1 MISERDAEPTP
12 LSAALLL
19 SPARIRAEAMRL
31 RDGTPEDIL
40 AWTLGAFPGRT
51 AVTVSFGGPGVA
63 LAYMASRIAP
73 ATPIVFLNTGL
84 LFPETYA
91 LRDELVQRYALNLVE
106 YHPQSDPGPLYESD
120 TDGCCAIRKVEP
132 MQRALGDFDAWV
144 SGVRRDQGSTR
155 ASTEVVEHHVAN
167 GRSIA
172 KVYPLAY
179 WNRGQIWS
187 YLLDKGIPYNALLDQ
202 GYASLGCW
210 PCTRATR
217 AGEDERTGE
226 DERAG
231 RWAGSGKTECG
242 LHTFTAFANSGAT
255 E

>member
-1 MISERDAEPTP
+1 MSLDPRAPEILTP
-12 LSAALLL
+12 AGLQSAATALRAQ
-19 SPARIRAEAMRL
+19 SPE
-31 RDGTPEDIL
+31 EIL
-40 AWTLGAFPGRT
+40 AWTLRTFPRRT

-63 LAYMASRIAP
+63 LAVMASRIEP
-73 ATPIVFLNTGL
+73 ATPIVFLDTGF

-91 LRDELVQRYALNLVE
+91 LRDEFVKRYGINLVE
-106 YHPQSDPGPLYESD
+106 YKPLSDPGPLYETD

-144 SGVRRDQGSTR
+144 SGVRRDQGPSR
-155 ASTEVVEHHVAN
+155 ANTEVVEHHLV
-167 GRSIA
+167 GDRPLA

-179 WNRGQIWS
+179 WTRGQIWS
-187 YLLDKGIPYNALLDQ
+187 YLLDKGIPYNPLLDQ

-217 AGEDERTGE
+217 AGEDER
-226 DERAG
+226 AG

-242 LHTFTAFANSGAT
+242 LHTFTSISKSTPDGGAP
-255 E
+255 